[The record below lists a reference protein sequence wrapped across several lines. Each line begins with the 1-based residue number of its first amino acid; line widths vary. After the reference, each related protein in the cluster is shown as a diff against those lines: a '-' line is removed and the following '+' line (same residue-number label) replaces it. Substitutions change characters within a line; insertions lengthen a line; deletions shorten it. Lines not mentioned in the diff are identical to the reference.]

1 MPTTRTIL
9 GKRPGN
15 LPELASAATGSEF
28 ESEMVRTSL
37 SNING
42 LRFLDSQTLS
52 AILRKSAIDHGAA
65 IEAFP
70 GIKHEKEI
78 GEPLQRHRPL
88 TLWTFHLSLLRW
100 LRSLLLMNV
109 SKGRATVPPF
119 GKSTIEWV
127 RISTCITT
135 SKTLT
140 VLRSVVRQKIDVHA
154 INTQAFILN
163 ILFTLRDLEQH

>member
-1 MPTTRTIL
+1 MRGRSARGHGL
-9 GKRPGN
+9 GF
-15 LPELASAATGSEF
+15 S
-28 ESEMVRTSL
+28 SL
-37 SNING
+37 
-42 LRFLDSQTLS
+42 QTLS
-52 AILRKSAIDHGAA
+52 AILGNGAVDNGAA

-109 SKGRATVPPF
+109 SKGRTTVPPF

-140 VLRSVVRQKIDVHA
+140 VVRSVVRQKIDVHDYKYA
-154 INTQAFILN
+154 SFYS
-163 ILFTLRDLEQH
+163 